1 MENKKKDK
9 KKRKYGIIIGVLV
22 FIILVSWG
30 VYSYI
35 DNNYIA
41 PFEQ

>member
-22 FIILVSWG
+22 FIVLISWG
-30 VYSYI
+30 VCPYI
-35 DNNYIA
+35 D
-41 PFEQ
+41 